1 MVVNLRAEVCE
12 VKDREEAALA
22 LVDKF
27 KEKAKSLEK
36 VVSVKD
42 EEIHREVI
50 ARELIEEKFEE
61 TKLKMNKLEQDISMK
76 DEEIKNLTE
85 TTGASRHGSVGSSVG
100 NNSFSTIHDIS
111 VDEKML
117 EENFSSCHQLQ
128 TPGKINLQPS
138 ALNKLRGP
146 SASSTPNKGS
156 LGSIAEEMMSFKN
169 HDQDL
174 PSPFCEK
181 NDNKLKV
188 VLDKLMETMRKAI
201 GNQLDQGKKTLI
213 MQLLSKEILNIQNV
227 FHDII
232 EELPT
237 NEDLVNLKDANKDL
251 EEQLNTANTAIEN
264 LKFKVGNNNYVDIE
278 EDDDETADEEIEN
291 ISVKVDAVVGLLHD
305 ANSKLLKTEE
315 TDFSLDPDTD
325 VSGWQLDLEGIQ
337 LVEWQQRLVNIS
349 KKRSE
354 GHGLR
359 SAFPSELSR
368 SPAPGASRVW
378 QSLYKR
384 LDDLHRASEISR
396 DLLQFAGDSFREQS
410 QLQLQV
416 SQAGNQTKAITEVTN
431 ACCQTSSTS
440 SRSTEV
446 QTEVISSPEEV
457 SSPDHKECLR
467 ENCFCP
473 QSQAKRSSRGQGSRW
488 KSLFRGVFYLVFL
501 LFSFT
506 FFCGLEID
514 GDVYYP
520 VTWYTLR

>member
-12 VKDREEAALA
+12 VKDKEEAALA
-22 LVDKF
+22 LVEKF
-27 KEKAKSLEK
+27 KEKARNLEK
-36 VVSVKD
+36 VVSVKN

-85 TTGASRHGSVGSSVG
+85 TTGASRLGSVGSSVG

-111 VDEKML
+111 VDEKVL
-117 EENFSSCHQLQ
+117 EENFTSHQPQ
-128 TPGKINLQPS
+128 TPGKPILQPS
-138 ALNKLRGP
+138 SLTKLRGP

-156 LGSIAEEMMSFKN
+156 LGSIAEEMMSSFKN
-169 HDQDL
+169 HDQHL

-181 NDNKLKV
+181 NDNKLKM
-188 VLDKLMETMRKAI
+188 VLDKLMETIRKAI
-201 GNQLDQGKKTLI
+201 GNQLEPPKKALI
-213 MQLLSKEILNIQNV
+213 MQLLSKEISNIQNV

-232 EELPT
+232 DDLPT
-237 NEDLVNLKDANKDL
+237 NEDLMNLKDANKDM
-251 EEQLNTANTAIEN
+251 EERLNVANTALEN
-264 LKFKVGNNNYVDIE
+264 LKFKVENNNYVDIE

-291 ISVKVDAVVGLLHD
+291 ISVKVDAVVSLLHD

-416 SQAGNQTKAITEVTN
+416 SQAANLTKPITEVNN
-431 ACCQTSSTS
+431 ACCQTSSATS
-440 SRSTEV
+440 STVET
-446 QTEVISSPEEV
+446 QTEEEV
-457 SSPDHKECLR
+457 LSSLPDHKECLR

-473 QSQAKRSSRGQGSRW
+473 QSQVKSSRGLGSRW
-488 KSLFRGVFYLVFL
+488 KSMFRGVFYLVLL
-501 LFSFT
+501 LFVFT

-520 VTWYTLR
+520 VTWYTLKR